1 MVIISS
7 MYAQFFLSAVT
18 AFFAIGALWV
28 WKLNRALKA
37 TPPEVLA
44 VSPRRWTEDEIK
56 ATYARIKASP
66 IDWTAHLPPKLDRRY
81 VITGGCGGV
90 GGQIVLHLLARG
102 QPPESIRIVD
112 FRKPDRS
119 DMMTG
124 PATKVDFAQ
133 ADITS
138 PAAVSEAFGKPWPPT
153 VAGLPL
159 TVFHTAALID
169 AAQRSPR
176 AYDGVKRVNVDGTKN
191 VLEASKDAGATVF
204 VSTSSASV
212 EYRPVAHWGNPFR
225 RWPKNYWQVI
235 DESEFGKPLR
245 PHSQFFG
252 NYAHAK
258 AVAERLVG
266 EANCSHF
273 RTGII
278 RPANGIYG
286 SSNGDQVV
294 GLCLR
299 AGTVPTWMPNIIQNF
314 VHGGHVS
321 LGHLLFEAALLRKDE
336 MPKCA
341 GKPFVVTDGG
351 PPPSFGD
358 MYRLLKLTAETPK
371 IKIIYLQPGIMLALA
386 HVVEW
391 FDIASRMPVLRW
403 VVPRPRG
410 DLALLQPAVF
420 TASTH
425 YLATDAA
432 AQMSVDQGGLGYR
445 PVHTTIE
452 GMCQQVAEWNTEHAI
467 MGPVRD
473 LQENGAK
480 ETLVEGVHNIG
491 VMPAAVNG

>member
-1 MVIISS
+1 
-7 MYAQFFLSAVT
+7 MYTRLLLSVVT
-18 AFFAIGALWV
+18 ALFATGFIWI
-28 WKLNRALKA
+28 WKLNSALKA
-37 TPPEVLA
+37 TPREVLA
-44 VSPRRWTEDEIK
+44 VSPQRWTEDEIK
-56 ATYARIKASP
+56 KTYKRIRSSP
-66 IDWTAHLPPKLDRRY
+66 IDWTNQLPPKLDRRY

-102 QPPESIRIVD
+102 QPPESVRIVD
-112 FRKPDRS
+112 FRKPDRA

-124 PATKVDFAQ
+124 PATEVDFAQ

-138 PAAVSEAFGKPWPPT
+138 PAAVAEAFKKPWSPA

-169 AAQRSPR
+169 AAQRSLR
-176 AYDGVKRVNVDGTKN
+176 AYDRVKRVNIDGTKN
-191 VLEASKDAGATVF
+191 VLKAAKDAGATVF

-212 EYRPVAHWGNPFR
+212 QYRPVAHWGNPLG

-235 DESEFGKPLR
+235 DESDFDKPLR
-245 PHSQFFG
+245 PHSEFFG

-258 AVAERLVG
+258 AVAERFIG
-266 EANCSHF
+266 EANCPEF

-286 SSNGDQVV
+286 SSKGDQVV

-299 AGTVPTWMPNIIQNF
+299 SGTVPTWMPNIVQNF

-321 LGHLLFEAALLRKDE
+321 LGHLLFEAALVGNDA

-341 GKPFVVTDGG
+341 GKAFVVTDGG

-358 MYRLLKLTAETPK
+358 MYKLLKLTAETPK
-371 IKIIYLQPGIMLALA
+371 IKIIYLQPGIMLVLS
-386 HVVEW
+386 HIVEW
-391 FDIASRMPVLRW
+391 FDIASRMPVLKW

-425 YLATDAA
+425 YLATDEA
-432 AQMSVDQGGLGYR
+432 AQRSVDHGGLGYR
-445 PVHTTIE
+445 PIHTTIE
-452 GMCQQVAEWNTEHAI
+452 GMCQQVAEWNAEHAI
-467 MGPVRD
+467 MGPVH
-473 LQENGAK
+473 ENQRESLK
-480 ETLVEGVHNIG
+480 ETLVEGVQHIG
-491 VMPAAVNG
+491 VMPAAVKG